1 MTGGHAALVVTSDA
15 LPDVTSDAVLLV
27 TSDADFLVVTSDSN
41 PVVFLTS
48 LDFPVITL
56 VNSAVLISSTILLSE
71 ESEGLLVVI
80 CSPTPEGNTLLVPE

>member
-1 MTGGHAALVVTSDA
+1 MTGGQAALVVTSDA

-27 TSDADFLVVTSDSN
+27 TSDADFLVVTSDAG

-56 VNSAVLISSTILLSE
+56 VSSTELISLTVALSG
-71 ESEGLLVVI
+71 ESEGLLVVMF
-80 CSPTPEGNTLLVPE
+80 SPIPEGNSLLVPE